1 MIYTYDLTTN
11 TIQSSLDDSTLT
23 AQESE
28 IASRNIMKRA
38 QELGLGFYDDSDAK
52 KKVVGGVL
60 TDKTDDELYT
70 DSVITLD
77 ELRQRK
83 IQALHAKEASVI
95 AAGFS
100 YDVSVIASTAT
111 TTTTTKIFECNVSAR
126 QKLETLISYGTF
138 PFDWLTHYEH
148 GREPITMTKA
158 EMTAFYQAMLAYIT
172 PIKQHLYT
180 SESLLINGSA
190 NDVTG
195 FDPNQGWP

>member
-28 IASRNIMKRA
+28 IAVRNIRKRT
-38 QELGLGFYDDSDAK
+38 QELGIGFYDDSDGL

-60 TDKTDDELYT
+60 TDKTDDELYA

-83 IQALHAKEASVI
+83 IQALHAKEASIVRS
-95 AAGFS
+95 GFS
-100 YDVSVIASTAT
+100 YDVSVIASTGAPAGT
-111 TTTTTKIFECNVSAR
+111 MKIFECNSSAR
-126 QKLETLISYGTF
+126 QKLETLISYGVF
-138 PFDWLTHYEH
+138 PFDWLTHYQH

-158 EMTAFYQAMLAYIT
+158 EMTTFYQDMLAYIT
-172 PIKQHLYT
+172 PIKQHLYI
-180 SESLLINGSA
+180 SEALLLNGTEA
-190 NDVTG
+190 DVTG
-195 FDPNQGWP
+195 FDPNAGWP